1 MGEGVRGEEEKVE
14 EEGEEEG
21 ERGNEPNE
29 NMNETRE
36 NEVPRASLLS
46 ERNRDPGGV
55 VAGSR
60 TAAAAGDEGVPQGWV
75 SYGQGSGAAVVAS
88 TLPSLSVA
96 PRFPGSADRQAG

>member
-1 MGEGVRGEEEKVE
+1 ME
-14 EEGEEEG
+14 EEGGEG

-36 NEVPRASLLS
+36 REQSPKSIPVERKEQGPRRRGGRIEDRGGG
-46 ERNRDPGGV
+46 ERRGV
-55 VAGSR
+55 S
-60 TAAAAGDEGVPQGWV
+60 QGWV